1 MHHDLAILG
10 AGLGG
15 SITTLVAK
23 QMGLNP
29 ILIERG
35 KHPRFAI
42 GESATPQ
49 ADIALASIAET
60 YNLDQASVCSNSS
73 VGKHWSSKPKVESP
87 FAQLLIYTQPT
98 F

>member
-15 SITTLVAK
+15 SITALVAK

-49 ADIALASIAET
+49 ADIALASIAKT
-60 YNLDQASVCSNSS
+60 PRFISKSS
-73 VGKHWSSKPKVESP
+73 MILVSDLCHSDRI
-87 FAQLLIYTQPT
+87 Q
-98 F
+98 